1 MLTYKNKIYC
11 LMNKELEFIDEDFNI
26 TEDIREA
33 IGWQTI
39 EEAQKERAELDE
51 PEEFKIVE
59 KTVKFE
65 ITKIID

>member
-11 LMNKELEFIDEDFNI
+11 LMNKDLEFIDEYFN
-26 TEDIREA
+26 TTKDIREA

-39 EEAQKERAELDE
+39 EQAKKERAELDE
-51 PEEFKIVE
+51 PDEFKIVE
-59 KTVKFE
+59 KTVYFE